1 MRKVLA
7 VTIER
12 ARRHCVQ
19 KPWGSLD
26 LRPWDDRAVN
36 GAAIGEIWFERH
48 QATSPEA
55 SLLLKLLFTS
65 QPLSIQV
72 HPDDAFARSIGLPNG
87 KSEAWYVL
95 SASPGAKV
103 AVGLKRR
110 ISASQLRTAIE
121 DGSIAGQVQWRRV
134 EADDVVTVAAGTI
147 HAIGAGLVIAEIQ
160 QRSDTT
166 FRLFDYGRQRGLD
179 TDKAVAAAEACP
191 AEGAAASRRLSDERT
206 LLAASPYFVLERI
219 DLRPGARWELL
230 APRETWI
237 LVLSGS
243 ARIGRLDAA
252 IGDGLFMEAD
262 RAGVTVGPDGLKV
275 LVAYPGPDPEADLL
289 RLGREHA
296 VSGATLASGIPPLSA
311 EAVPS

>member
-1 MRKVLA
+1 VVA

-12 ARRHCVQ
+12 ARRHCVP
-19 KPWGSLD
+19 KPWGSLE
-26 LRPWDDRAVN
+26 LRPWDDRAPD
-36 GAAIGEIWFERH
+36 GTAIGEIWFERH
-48 QATSPEA
+48 QATAPPTG
-55 SLLLKLLFTS
+55 LLMKLLFTS

-110 ISASQLRTAIE
+110 ISAPQLRSAIE
-121 DGSIAGQVQWRRV
+121 DGSIAGQVQWRKV
-134 EADDVVTVAAGTI
+134 EADDVVTVSAGTI

-191 AEGAAASRRLSDERT
+191 AEGAVAARRLSDERT
-206 LLAASPYFVLERI
+206 LLAANPHFVLERI
-219 DLRPGARWELL
+219 DLRPGTQWELH

-243 ARIGRLDAA
+243 GRIGRLDAA
-252 IGDGLFMEAD
+252 IGEGLFMQAD
-262 RAGVTVGPDGLKV
+262 SAGVTVGPDGLKV

-289 RLGREHA
+289 RLGRDHA
-296 VSGATLASGIPPLSA
+296 ASGATLVSDIPPLPA
-311 EAVPS
+311 EATPS